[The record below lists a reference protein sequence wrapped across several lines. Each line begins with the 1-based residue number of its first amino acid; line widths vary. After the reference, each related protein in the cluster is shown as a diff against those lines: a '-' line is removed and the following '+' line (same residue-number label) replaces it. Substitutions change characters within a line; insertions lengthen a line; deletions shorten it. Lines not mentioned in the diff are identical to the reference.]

1 VQFFLAHPVNV
12 TIQCSTISK
21 NFTRKEKQQSTLNSR
36 GTYRCH
42 LAILR
47 TYGLLGIT
55 NTHIDSLY
63 NAVSLGDAK
72 IEFYINRT

>member
-1 VQFFLAHPVNV
+1 MRLIAVFLAHPVNV
-12 TIQCSTISK
+12 TIQCSTVSK
-21 NFTRKEKQQSTLNSR
+21 NFTRKKKQQSTLR
-36 GTYRCH
+36 VGTYRCH

-72 IEFYINRT
+72 N